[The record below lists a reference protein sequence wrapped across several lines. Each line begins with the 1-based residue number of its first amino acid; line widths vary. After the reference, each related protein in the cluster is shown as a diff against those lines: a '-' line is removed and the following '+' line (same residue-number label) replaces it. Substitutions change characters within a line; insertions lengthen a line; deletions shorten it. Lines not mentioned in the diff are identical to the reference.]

1 MSRIANAPVTLPS
14 GVEATLSDTS
24 IALKG
29 SKGSLNLVLHHLV
42 EVKRNDEILKVS
54 AKDSS
59 REAGAMAG
67 TFRSLIFNMVVGV
80 NEGFQKKLELQ
91 GVGYRAKASGKSVN
105 LTVGYSHPIDYK
117 LPEGVTAETPS
128 QTEIVIN
135 GVDKQLVGQVAAE
148 LREFRRPEPY
158 KGKGI
163 RYSDERVYRKE
174 AKKK

>member
-54 AKDSS
+54 AKDNS

-91 GVGYRAKASGKSVN
+91 GVGYRATVSYTH
-105 LTVGYSHPIDYK
+105 LT
-117 LPEGVTAETPS
+117 LPTS
-128 QTEIVIN
+128 
-135 GVDKQLVGQVAAE
+135 DLV
-148 LREFRRPEPY
+148 
-158 KGKGI
+158 
-163 RYSDERVYRKE
+163 
-174 AKKK
+174 